1 MPMIY
6 SLSATL
12 TRDEAMQILAPPGIP
27 GRVQRWQRGHLRAIA
42 SIYIPYR
49 LYKTL
54 IDDRGVQTIRYCAVD
69 AASGTLD
76 PYEFPGQPAVVE
88 VTTRNALPALV
99 EESQTRELAIEK
111 VRRLLYSAG
120 FFRLMNP
127 TITAE
132 LAGQEFYVPY
142 WAGFFDARGDLKIA
156 AVNAVRH
163 SVEGEKVRCLIQEW
177 LIEQPL
183 ENSAQSL

>member
-1 MPMIY
+1 MH
-6 SLSATL
+6 
-12 TRDEAMQILAPPGIP
+12 ILAPPGIP
-27 GRVQRWQRGHLRAIA
+27 GWVQRRQRGRLRALA
-42 SIYIPYR
+42 CIYVPYR

-54 IDDRGVQTIRYCAVD
+54 IDDRGVQTVRYCAVD

-76 PYEFPGQPAVVE
+76 PYEFPGQPVVIE
-88 VTTRNALPALV
+88 VTTRNALSAQV
-99 EESQTRELAIEK
+99 EESQTRESAIEK

-127 TITAE
+127 TIAAE
-132 LAGQEFYVPY
+132 LAGPEFYVPY
-142 WAGFFDARGDLKIA
+142 WAGFFGAGRDLKIV

-177 LIEQPL
+177 LMEQPL
-183 ENSAQSL
+183 ENSARNL